1 MKKVKLLMLFTLNS
15 SLYLQH
21 CFATSFGKRNMAAQP
36 ENTADTTSDSG
47 SENITAV
54 APKIGGRTNTLTR
67 KIPLRSMENVSHH
80 LTRPMPVMPYTNG
93 YWMVS
98 PSTPSE

>member
-15 SLYLQH
+15 PLYLQH

-36 ENTADTTSDSG
+36 ENTADTASDSG

-67 KIPLRSMENVSHH
+67 KMPLRSMENVSPH
-80 LTRPMPVMPYTNG
+80 LTRPMPVMPSTNG

-98 PSTPSE
+98 PSTPS

>member
-36 ENTADTTSDSG
+36 ENTADTTSVSG
-47 SENITAV
+47 
-54 APKIGGRTNTLTR
+54 
-67 KIPLRSMENVSHH
+67 
-80 LTRPMPVMPYTNG
+80 
-93 YWMVS
+93 
-98 PSTPSE
+98 

>member
-1 MKKVKLLMLFTLNS
+1 MLFTLNS

-21 CFATSFGKRNMAAQP
+21 CFVTSFGKRNMAAQP

-67 KIPLRSMENVSHH
+67 KMPLRSMENVSPH
-80 LTRPMPVMPYTNG
+80 LTRPMPVMPSTNG

>member
-1 MKKVKLLMLFTLNS
+1 
-15 SLYLQH
+15 
-21 CFATSFGKRNMAAQP
+21 MAAQP

-67 KIPLRSMENVSHH
+67 KMPLRSMENVSPH
-80 LTRPMPVMPYTNG
+80 LTRPMPVMPSTNG

>member
-21 CFATSFGKRNMAAQP
+21 CFVTSFGKRNMAAQP

-67 KIPLRSMENVSHH
+67 KMPLRSMENVSPH
-80 LTRPMPVMPYTNG
+80 LTRPMPVMPSTNG
-93 YWMVS
+93 Y
-98 PSTPSE
+98 

>member
-67 KIPLRSMENVSHH
+67 KMPLRSMENVSPH
-80 LTRPMPVMPYTNG
+80 LTRPMPVMPSTHFHN
-93 YWMVS
+93 VS
-98 PSTPSE
+98 VLLF

>member
-36 ENTADTTSDSG
+36 ENTAAGCDKVNCPKAKKVPWGTTRR
-47 SENITAV
+47 TAS
-54 APKIGGRTNTLTR
+54 ND
-67 KIPLRSMENVSHH
+67 
-80 LTRPMPVMPYTNG
+80 
-93 YWMVS
+93 
-98 PSTPSE
+98 